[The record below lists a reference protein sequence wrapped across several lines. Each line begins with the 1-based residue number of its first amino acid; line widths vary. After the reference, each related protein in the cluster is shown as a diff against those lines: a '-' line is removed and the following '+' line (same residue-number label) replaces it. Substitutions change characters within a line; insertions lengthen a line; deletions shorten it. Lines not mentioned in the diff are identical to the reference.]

1 MTMYRLSLAVL
12 CGLGLSALAPLLLR
26 GPLWIAIPAAFLL
39 FPGGFIA
46 AILFHSDSPFI
57 VMASNAFVY
66 SGLSYVFLAAKRNV
80 NAPFLR
86 LASIRSVIPVAVL
99 VGLACI
105 PTLDPLLPRGLVE
118 LKRQESALQNDL
130 PDDVGI
136 EQARSVLRSKSI
148 QFYESQRS
156 TGVVL
161 QREGTTMVA
170 SDGDRLIHS
179 RFQTN
184 AGQFPCRYDME
195 VDLLFDASGRLK
207 QRYIHRFRVCL

>member
-1 MTMYRLSLAVL
+1 ML

-26 GPLWIAIPAAFLL
+26 GPVWIAIPAAFLL

-46 AILFHSDSPFI
+46 AILFHSDAPFI

-66 SGLSYVFLAAKRNV
+66 SGASYVFLAAKRDV
-80 NAPFLR
+80 SAPFLR
-86 LASIRSVIPVAVL
+86 LASIRSVIPVAIL

-148 QFYESQRS
+148 QFYESQPS

-184 AGQFPCRYDME
+184 AGQFPCGYDME
-195 VDLLFDASGRLK
+195 VDLLFDASGKLK